1 MGFFKSLI
9 EEAGRKTGGAIGNK
23 LFPKSTD
30 YIRLGELGD
39 AREKRL
45 KEESRAQRRKLEMDH
60 QLTLQEALLELQ
72 FDQRD
77 LEHNLSVLTR
87 IAAILDSLPGK
98 WERSELEQ
106 TTFKMAKSLMVS
118 GIAICKGIDPNNKM
132 VKRFEKNNKRF
143 IV

>member
-1 MGFFKSLI
+1 
-9 EEAGRKTGGAIGNK
+9 
-23 LFPKSTD
+23 
-30 YIRLGELGD
+30 
-39 AREKRL
+39 
-45 KEESRAQRRKLEMDH
+45 MDH